1 VDRIWGGGEEGD
13 HQRCL
18 STVEGIG
25 CGGRRSA
32 SQSGG
37 RRWGQNGR
45 GGSTWWHE
53 ARGGVKGVGGEPE
66 RPIHSGSV
74 TVSRVVVG
82 VGAKVV
88 REEEGKRGTLRSA
101 MRSSYS
107 HKSWWEPAASW
118 QELRVKAAA
127 VVVEVW
133 CGRGLSAVVQT
144 VGLTGEPH
152 TV

>member
-1 VDRIWGGGEEGD
+1 
-13 HQRCL
+13 
-18 STVEGIG
+18 
-25 CGGRRSA
+25 
-32 SQSGG
+32 
-37 RRWGQNGR
+37 
-45 GGSTWWHE
+45 
-53 ARGGVKGVGGEPE
+53 
-66 RPIHSGSV
+66 V

-82 VGAKVV
+82 GGAKVV

-118 QELRVKAAA
+118 QELRAKAAA
-127 VVVEVW
+127 AVVEVW